1 MPSAAFTVR
10 VAPADAKD
18 PLPRDDAQP
27 RRFILTRLTE
37 KQEASH
43 PDCVRVPFVEK
54 ADVTGSTAPSCFL
67 QVWELDHFDE
77 GAALQRMEAEGGD
90 NQCLVVIPGVV
101 ARTAKGGKATFEF
114 LATGDA
120 ESIPDQAK
128 NTEVGRLLFQVD
140 RPDARASPITVY
152 VGRYEG
158 FYELAAVLRSTSG
171 DRSYGACDNAVPHI
185 VRNVAGSVWHQ
196 LKNRGG
202 FAIAF
207 VSDYAAGNSN
217 NAEFANQ
224 AEEML
229 ATLPALRLQGDTLTV
244 GFHRITHFNQ
254 MADSMRNVAQAVQRF
269 MSDRFQVSVEAKVA
283 VLKIYAHGTIKATNT
298 NPTSWNSGSGT
309 LRTTDVATF
318 VSQIRDL
325 VTDDVVVSLF
335 ACSNGRSPS
344 ADDLSVPQ
352 KQRKFGDKMFGR
364 PYPCEEIGGDSL
376 AWWLH
381 RELVRQGKLWATV
394 YGHTTAGHTTRN
406 HFLRVFSR
414 WGSADIPNLLGQA
427 RRMPQA
433 RLAGYK
439 RETTWS
445 GSKGETFRRRLR
457 NANRLRT
464 LSTISGK
471 YYSYGWVGG
480 SDAPTEGQSQR
491 SAEIAA
497 IEDDSASPL
506 ASLVNASQ
514 DTIPDQLVYEAP
526 DRAYIRGLVDGNDDA
541 DLSENFT
548 YQGIASTTTPFRLS
562 VQLMKY
568 VQMLRYRVDKPMTPV
583 GVAEDGNRLI
593 VRVAAAHAAPVL
605 AAAQQ
610 MVQEG
615 LLTAASRRGNNLD
628 LDLEKPCTCAA
639 SKDNFPYAA
648 TTFALLTSIKDLVLA
663 YAQQYDVPPV
673 AVAGAIA
680 DEYNTQTGMKGAFD
694 WLQDN
699 VLLNFIPNFAIEF
712 DAFVGSGSK
721 LLNATKHDI
730 GIGNVKLETAKQL
743 YDLYPGAFAQ
753 KNWGY
758 SDLVD
763 YLRTDE
769 GTVHIASLVI
779 VRGRQLFDP
788 YLTLYSNKRREAVYV
803 TYYKQGPAYLQR
815 YQDALARDPNHL
827 LIPGEGCRVCR
838 QRDKILQALGL

>member
-1 MPSAAFTVR
+1 ME
-10 VAPADAKD
+10 ADA
-18 PLPRDDAQP
+18 
-27 RRFILTRLTE
+27 
-37 KQEASH
+37 
-43 PDCVRVPFVEK
+43 
-54 ADVTGSTAPSCFL
+54 
-67 QVWELDHFDE
+67 
-77 GAALQRMEAEGGD
+77 GD

-101 ARTAKGGKATFEF
+101 ARTAKGSTATFEF
-114 LATGDA
+114 LATGEA
-120 ESIPDQAK
+120 EVIPDQAK

-140 RPDARASPITVY
+140 RLDACAGPVTVN

-158 FYELAAVLRSTSG
+158 FYELATVLRSSSG

-229 ATLPALRLQGDTLTV
+229 ATLPTLRLHGNTLTV
-244 GFHRITHFNQ
+244 GFHRIMHFNQ
-254 MADSMRNVAQAVQRF
+254 MADSMRSVAQAVQTL
-269 MSDRFQVSVEAKVA
+269 MSDLFQVSVEAKVA
-283 VLKIYAHGTIKATNT
+283 VLEIYAHGTIKATNT
-298 NPTSWNSGSGT
+298 NPTSWNPGLGT
-309 LRTTDVATF
+309 LRTTDVAAF

-352 KQRKFGDKMFGR
+352 KQRKFGDKMFAR
-364 PYPCEEIGGDSL
+364 PYPCEEIGGDSI

-414 WGSADIPNLLGQA
+414 WSSADISNLLGRA

-433 RLAGYK
+433 RPAAYK

-445 GSKGETFRRRLR
+445 GSKGETFRKRLR
-457 NANRLRT
+457 NANQLRT
-464 LSTISGK
+464 LSTISAK
-471 YYSYGWVGG
+471 YYSYGWCDG
-480 SDAPTEGQSQR
+480 SDAPTEGESQR
-491 SAEIAA
+491 STEIAA
-497 IEDDSASPL
+497 IGDDAASPL
-506 ASLVNASQ
+506 ASLLNSSQ
-514 DTIPDQLVYEAP
+514 DVIVDQLVYEAP
-526 DRAYIRGLVDGNDDA
+526 DRAYIRGLVAGNADA
-541 DLSENFT
+541 DLSEHFT

-568 VQMLRYRVDKPMTPV
+568 VQMLRYRDDKPMTPV

-593 VRVAAAHAAPVL
+593 VRVAAAHAAPVF

-615 LLTAASRRGNNLD
+615 LLTAVARRGNNLD
-628 LDLEKPCTCAA
+628 LDLEAPCTCAA
-639 SKDNFPYAA
+639 STDNFPYSAK
-648 TTFALLTSIKDLVLA
+648 TFAMITSIKNLVFA
-663 YAQQYDVPPV
+663 YAQEYDVPPV

-680 DEYNTQTGMKGAFD
+680 DEYTTQTGMKGAFD

-699 VLLNFIPNFAIEF
+699 VLLNFMPNFAIEF
-712 DAFVGSGSK
+712 DAFVGSSSK

-743 YDLYPGAFAQ
+743 CELYPVAFGQ
-753 KNWGY
+753 KNWDY

-769 GTVHIASLVI
+769 GTVQIASLVM
-779 VRGRQLFDP
+779 VRARQLFDS
-788 YLTLYSNKRREAVYV
+788 YLTLYSDKRKEAVYV
-803 TYYKQGPAYLQR
+803 TYYKQGPAYHQR
-815 YQDALARDPNHL
+815 YQDALAQDANHL

-838 QRDKILQALGL
+838 QRDKILKALGL